1 MKVQFKDKDYEQQI
15 RLKAIDEV
23 YRAWVDW
30 NSGKYDTQYFDD
42 VIDILKNQNTRYC
55 DVITIREE

>member
-55 DVITIREE
+55 DVIEVKE